1 MNKTPNNKTIELLSV
16 CQLKIALA
24 KVSKCHPNINEN
36 DKTPSW
42 DGNIEVYNN
51 DNKKKGNLD
60 GTVPVQ
66 VKGKWCEDICNDS
79 ITFPIEVTDLI
90 NYKNGGGV
98 MYFVI
103 LCNTTQHKIYY
114 ASLLPIDIDSILRN
128 KITQKNISVGLDILP
143 NAEREI
149 YLILK
154 NFLYH
159 SKRQTQIDLNIQ
171 KHFFSHELKNSIFS
185 FGYGACPYPQKD
197 DIKEYMLTHPT
208 YIYAKPKGFNVD
220 VVIQKVFFNSMDEE
234 IFSPII
240 IDGEILYEK
249 VIVQTLPHKKRIL
262 KIGKS
267 ISLHLDD
274 GEFNFELASDIK
286 TRIKDLKIAI
296 KLLHNQP
303 IFEKEFFIIEFV
315 DVDKICEEYEKH
327 LEILLRIQEVLDLFL
342 VKKNLEINNIS
353 EEDIQKLLAL
363 VHMVLYNEPTQCSF
377 NGKEGVGYLT
387 ISNIKL
393 LVVCKR
399 VDESRYMIYNI
410 FSEENTICRVR
421 LSNGDEKD
429 ISIYMRIL
437 KREQLKMI
445 DNLDLNA
452 VVKSIKSIEHSY
464 FYDTEVNNYVLELI
478 AAYDDIHNCEL
489 LNAADDLLS
498 FIILED
504 IEAKSNE
511 VYFINKMQVKKR
523 LQCLSKKDKNDLL
536 KLKGIYSEDNILI
549 ICINILLESYGE
561 AQLLYENLSVEDKK
575 EFDKFP
581 INNIWIKKNRI

>member
-1 MNKTPNNKTIELLSV
+1 M
-16 CQLKIALA
+16 
-24 KVSKCHPNINEN
+24 
-36 DKTPSW
+36 
-42 DGNIEVYNN
+42 
-51 DNKKKGNLD
+51 
-60 GTVPVQ
+60 
-66 VKGKWCEDICNDS
+66 
-79 ITFPIEVTDLI
+79 
-90 NYKNGGGV
+90 
-98 MYFVI
+98 
-103 LCNTTQHKIYY
+103 
-114 ASLLPIDIDSILRN
+114 
-128 KITQKNISVGLDILP
+128 
-143 NAEREI
+143 
-149 YLILK
+149 
-154 NFLYH
+154 
-159 SKRQTQIDLNIQ
+159 
-171 KHFFSHELKNSIFS
+171 
-185 FGYGACPYPQKD
+185 
-197 DIKEYMLTHPT
+197 
-208 YIYAKPKGFNVD
+208 
-220 VVIQKVFFNSMDEE
+220 
-234 IFSPII
+234 
-240 IDGEILYEK
+240 
-249 VIVQTLPHKKRIL
+249 
-262 KIGKS
+262 
-267 ISLHLDD
+267 
-274 GEFNFELASDIK
+274 
-286 TRIKDLKIAI
+286 
-296 KLLHNQP
+296 
-303 IFEKEFFIIEFV
+303 
-315 DVDKICEEYEKH
+315 
-327 LEILLRIQEVLDLFL
+327 
-342 VKKNLEINNIS
+342 
-353 EEDIQKLLAL
+353 
-363 VHMVLYNEPTQCSF
+363 
-377 NGKEGVGYLT
+377 T